1 MTEDRLVR
9 DPDPLDPEDRYI
21 LVTPVPSFSHG
32 LLLMTFN
39 LDVTSADA
47 SLLSLTKKALFQ
59 NRFIGS
65 QRHGVPAT
73 FQVCPLSGASTIRTY
88 IPVSPYG
95 MARLQSEV
103 LNRR

>member
-47 SLLSLTKKALFQ
+47 SLLSLTKKSAF
-59 NRFIGS
+59 S
-65 QRHGVPAT
+65 K
-73 FQVCPLSGASTIRTY
+73 QVYRKLKTWSTRNLSSVSSSRCMHYTY
-88 IPVSPYG
+88 IRFAGFALEFYV
-95 MARLQSEV
+95 A
-103 LNRR
+103 